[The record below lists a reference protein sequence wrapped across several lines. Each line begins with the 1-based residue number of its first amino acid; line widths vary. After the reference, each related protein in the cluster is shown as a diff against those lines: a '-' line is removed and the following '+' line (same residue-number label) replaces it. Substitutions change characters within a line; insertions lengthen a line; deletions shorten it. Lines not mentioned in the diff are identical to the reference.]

1 MTENPL
7 VEQSTE
13 SQNTASE
20 SLENQGLQQPKIDL
34 GGKYRFERLDEVTW
48 KLTDG
53 KGSNAWA
60 VDRSGNHRTTRAIAW
75 LMGIGSGKWI
85 ARYRNKWSKAM
96 TLAKAKQYALEM
108 VKGIRPGRV
117 PADPIRHLHLET
129 LRAMGES
136 PVITPARR
144 RLRDSMLR
152 RWLSPDAGLLAKG
165 IIPLLV
171 ASADGNF

>member
-108 VKGIRPGRV
+108 VKGIRPGGV
-117 PADPIRHLHLET
+117 PADPIRHLHLG
-129 LRAMGES
+129 AG
-136 PVITPARR
+136 RR
-144 RLRDSMLR
+144 
-152 RWLSPDAGLLAKG
+152 P
-165 IIPLLV
+165 
-171 ASADGNF
+171 

>member
-34 GGKYRFERLDEVTW
+34 DGKYRFERLNEVTW

-60 VDRSGNHRTTRAIAW
+60 VDRSAITAPR
-75 LMGIGSGKWI
+75 G
-85 ARYRNKWSKAM
+85 
-96 TLAKAKQYALEM
+96 
-108 VKGIRPGRV
+108 P
-117 PADPIRHLHLET
+117 LH
-129 LRAMGES
+129 G
-136 PVITPARR
+136 
-144 RLRDSMLR
+144 
-152 RWLSPDAGLLAKG
+152 
-165 IIPLLV
+165 
-171 ASADGNF
+171 